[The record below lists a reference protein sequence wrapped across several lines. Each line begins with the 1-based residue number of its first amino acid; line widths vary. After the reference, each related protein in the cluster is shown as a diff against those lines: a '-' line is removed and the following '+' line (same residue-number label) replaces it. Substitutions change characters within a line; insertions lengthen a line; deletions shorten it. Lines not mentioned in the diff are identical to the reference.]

1 MLGNIGLTRAVTT
14 SLLILRPSSSAF
26 VSNSILTKAFVSWS
40 TRGERVRLFSE
51 SEEQSFDQEAAGEAY
66 PPGVADGFF
75 ITRQYST
82 PYRFDLAEFGDI
94 SDRLQLTP
102 ENITLPVSLML
113 LDPLEYPSFSKAR
126 KAIRKG
132 NVVIH
137 RAIDRLDQSHLDKG
151 GLELDQLSRGR
162 VGDRVYAGDIVCK
175 QERLSHGAYSS
186 LLSYDS
192 KPAFDLPVIY
202 EDDYL
207 AVVNKPAGV
216 LVYGEGNKGRNT
228 VKFALPY
235 VVAPP
240 AHDIVDRLERPELC
254 HRLDKPTSGLL
265 IVGKTKPAVVS
276 LSRQFEDREVQK
288 TYTAILNGKLD
299 QPESST
305 LSSVQAFEMG
315 VDVDPTST
323 DRWHIAQNVMDE
335 KNATTIWR
343 VLRYQRSLK
352 AENQTLTIVEMK
364 PKSGRYH
371 QLRRQMAWIY
381 NCPIIGDTTYGGT
394 LEHKRWGRGLMLCS
408 NRVVF
413 THPCYSQSDLDQKD
427 PSTMLTKKHD
437 GSGVLV
443 TLSIDLAPKFESFLA
458 AEEKKFLYSNE
469 TATIPSS

>member
-1 MLGNIGLTRAVTT
+1 
-14 SLLILRPSSSAF
+14 
-26 VSNSILTKAFVSWS
+26 VSYSFLTKAA
-40 TRGERVRLFSE
+40 RGERVCLFSVLE
-51 SEEQSFDQEAAGEAY
+51 SEEHDQEEAIAY

-75 ITRQYST
+75 ITKQYST
-82 PYRFDLAEFGDI
+82 PNRFDLAEFGDI
-94 SDRLQLTP
+94 SDRLQLSP
-102 ENITLPVSLML
+102 GNITLPVSLML
-113 LDPLEYPSFSKAR
+113 LDPLAYPSFSKAR

-137 RAIDRLDQSHLDKG
+137 RANMDQQLDG
-151 GLELDQLSRGR
+151 ELDAARLSRGR
-162 VGDRVYAGDIVCK
+162 VGDRVYSGDIVCK

-192 KPAFDLPVIY
+192 KPAFELPVIY
-202 EDDYL
+202 EDDHL

-240 AHDIVDRLERPELC
+240 ALDIVDRLERPELC

-276 LSRQFEDREVQK
+276 LSRQFEDRKVQK

-299 QPESST
+299 QPESAT
-305 LSSVQAFEMG
+305 ISSIEAFEMG
-315 VDVDPTST
+315 VDVDPSSNA
-323 DRWHIAQNVMDE
+323 RWHVAQNTMDE

-352 AENQTLTIVEMK
+352 AQNQTLTVVEMK

-408 NRVVF
+408 NGVVF
-413 THPCYSQSDLDQKD
+413 THPCYSQSDLDQMD
-427 PSTMLTKKHD
+427 PNTTLVKKQD

-443 TLSIDLAPKFESFLA
+443 CLSIDVAPKFDSFLA
-458 AEEKKFLYSNE
+458 GEEKKFLYSTE
-469 TATIPSS
+469 AATLPSS